1 MTPAPRSVR
10 RLVGRLRVADPKAP
24 PIPAPRADRAEDGP
38 PAIFLIGCQ
47 RSGTSL
53 LRRIVD
59 SHSRIA
65 CPPETSFV
73 LPLVQ
78 VLHDRRS
85 TRGFDAMGYGP
96 AEVAQA
102 LAGFV
107 ASFYEGYAAARGKP
121 RWADKT
127 PHYVD
132 CLDDLWTLFGPSA
145 RFVVIVRHGLD
156 VAYSLSDPRRRYPAI
171 AASVE
176 AAGGDVP
183 TGAGG
188 FWAAQNRKIL
198 DFVAA
203 HPEAC
208 HLLRYEDLT
217 TSPEATLEPMF
228 AFLNEPWEPGVV
240 DYASVEHHA
249 GVEDPEVAKLT
260 RIVPNSGT
268 HRAWP
273 EDVARRV
280 RVACEPVLSE
290 LGYG

>member
-1 MTPAPRSVR
+1 MRTTDR
-10 RLVGRLRVADPKAP
+10 KAP
-24 PIPAPRADRAEDGP
+24 AISPPHPRGADRP

-85 TRGFDAMGYGP
+85 TRGFDAMGYAP
-96 AEVAQA
+96 AAVAEA
-102 LAGFV
+102 LAAFV
-107 ASFYEGYAAARGKP
+107 ASFYEGYAAAQGKP

-145 RFVVIVRHGLD
+145 RFVMIVRHGLD
-156 VAYSLSDPRRRYPAI
+156 VAFSLSDARRRYPAI
-171 AASVE
+171 SASVE

-183 TGAGG
+183 TGAGA
-188 FWAAQNRKIL
+188 FWASQNRKIL

-203 HPEAC
+203 HAEAC
-208 HLLRYEDLT
+208 HMLRYEDLT
-217 TSPEATLEPMF
+217 TTPAATLEPMF
-228 AFLNEPWEPGVV
+228 AFLQEPWEPAVV
-240 DYASVEHHA
+240 DYASAVHHA
-249 GVEDPEVAKLT
+249 GVEDPDVAK
-260 RIVPNSGT
+260 RKAIVPNSGT
-268 HRAWP
+268 HLAWP
-273 EDVARRV
+273 ADVIDRV

-290 LGYG
+290 LGYA